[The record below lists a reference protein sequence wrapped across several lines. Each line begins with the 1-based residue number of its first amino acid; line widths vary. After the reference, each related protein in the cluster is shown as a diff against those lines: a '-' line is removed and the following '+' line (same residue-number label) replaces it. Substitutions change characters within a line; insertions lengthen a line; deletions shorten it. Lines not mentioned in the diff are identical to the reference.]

1 MIVIKSGFEM
11 WQQCGDVAVL
21 LLTFGFLILGR
32 GHEYLEEGLL
42 KKTNEEEGNEI
53 DGVVEEA
60 EKEESVGQDELEDLH
75 LELGRRMLVEGGLQV
90 TLLRRGV
97 RCRRKVVNGDMVA
110 IQYEGRLEGAEG
122 DVFHATELSQPFVFM
137 VSAQQLTE
145 ASLYHFDRQPIFFLL
160 GGSW

>member
-1 MIVIKSGFEM
+1 M
-11 WQQCGDVAVL
+11 WQQFGDVAVL
-21 LLTFGFLILGR
+21 LLTFGFLLLGR
-32 GHEYLEEGLL
+32 GHEDLEEGLMNN
-42 KKTNEEEGNEI
+42 KGEVMMEVEGNEI
-53 DGVVEEA
+53 ESMVEEA

-97 RCRRKVVNGDMVA
+97 RCRRKVVNGDLVA
-110 IQYEGRLEGAEG
+110 IQYEGRLEGEEG
-122 DVFHATELSQPFVFM
+122 NVFHATELSQPFVFM

-145 ASLYHFDRQPIFFLL
+145 ASLYHFDRQPISFLL